1 MTAGTVRYAQG
12 RWKARDHDISSVG
25 RLAVRSGT
33 LPIYEYRCRSCE
45 QRYEALVRNAK
56 SEAPPCES
64 CGSRDVERLIS
75 TPFVKSDTTK
85 AKSMRAA
92 KQRDKK
98 LGNER
103 MQEQRAYERSHN
115 D

>member
-1 MTAGTVRYAQG
+1 M
-12 RWKARDHDISSVG
+12 
-25 RLAVRSGT
+25 
-33 LPIYEYRCRSCE
+33 PIYEYVCRSCE
-45 QRYEALVRNAK
+45 QRYEALVKSAK

-64 CGSRDVERLIS
+64 CGGKDVERLIS

-92 KQRDKK
+92 KQRDTK
-98 LGNER
+98 LGHER